1 MSNRGKLFVV
11 ATPIGNLQ
19 DISFRAVETLKK
31 VNCIFAEDTRTSKK
45 LINHYDIDTKLYSY
59 HDHSSEKEI
68 ARLLDILK
76 DHKDVALISDAGTP
90 TISDPGYSLIRQCIN
105 EGIDIIPI
113 PGASALTAAISA
125 SGLPSDAFA
134 FIGFLPTKKGRKKK
148 ISSLENLDMT
158 IVLFESPHRLIKT
171 LNQLKEALGERP
183 IVVARELTKLYEEI
197 IRGNF
202 SSAIEFFEAKK
213 IKGEIVIMI
222 GKNDDRINF

>member
-1 MSNRGKLFVV
+1 MSNKGKLFVV

-19 DISFRAVETLKK
+19 DFTFRAVETLKS
-31 VNCIFAEDTRTSKK
+31 VHCIFVEDTRTSKK

-76 DHKDVALISDAGTP
+76 DQKDVALISDAGTP
-90 TISDPGYSLIRQCIN
+90 TISDPGYSLIRECIS
-105 EGIDIIPI
+105 EGIDIVPI

-125 SGLPSDAFA
+125 SGLPSDAFT
-134 FIGFLPTKKGRKKK
+134 FIGFLPTKKGRQKK
-148 ISSLENLDMT
+148 ISSLEKLDT
-158 IVLFESPHRLIKT
+158 TLVLFESPHRLLKT
-171 LNQLKEALGERP
+171 LNQLKEVLGERP

-202 SSAIEFFEAKK
+202 ETTIKYFEAKK

>member
-31 VNCIFAEDTRTSKK
+31 VHCIFAEDTRTSKK

-76 DHKDVALISDAGTP
+76 DQKDVALISDAGTP
-90 TISDPGYSLIRQCIN
+90 TISDPGYGLIRECIR

-125 SGLPSDAFA
+125 SGLPSDAFT

>member
-1 MSNRGKLFVV
+1 MSDKGKLFVV

-19 DISFRAVETLKK
+19 DFTFRGVETLKT
-31 VNCIFAEDTRTSKK
+31 VHCIFAEDTRTSKK

-68 ARLLDILK
+68 DRLLEILK
-76 DHKDVALISDAGTP
+76 DQKDVALISDAGTP
-90 TISDPGYSLIRQCIN
+90 TISDPGYGLIRECIR

-125 SGLPSDAFA
+125 SGLPSDAFT

-148 ISSLENLDMT
+148 ISFLKNLDTT

-171 LNQLKEALGERP
+171 LNQLKESLGERP
-183 IVVARELTKLYEEI
+183 VVVGRELTKLYEEI

-202 SSAIEFFEAKK
+202 SSTIDFFNLKK

>member
-76 DHKDVALISDAGTP
+76 DQKDVALISDAGTP

-105 EGIDIIPI
+105 EGIDVIPI

-125 SGLPSDAFA
+125 SGLPSDAFT

>member
-105 EGIDIIPI
+105 EGIDVIPI

-125 SGLPSDAFA
+125 SGLPSDAFT

-202 SSAIEFFEAKK
+202 SSTIEFFEAKK

>member
-11 ATPIGNLQ
+11 ATPIGNSQ

-105 EGIDIIPI
+105 EGIDVIPI

-125 SGLPSDAFA
+125 SGLPSDAFT

-202 SSAIEFFEAKK
+202 SSTIKYFEAKK

>member
-1 MSNRGKLFVV
+1 MSNKGKLFVV

-19 DISFRAVETLKK
+19 DFTFRAVETLNS
-31 VNCIFAEDTRTSKK
+31 VHCIFAEDTRTSKK

-76 DHKDVALISDAGTP
+76 DQKDVALISDAGTP
-90 TISDPGYSLIRQCIN
+90 TISDPGYSLIRECIS
-105 EGIDIIPI
+105 EGIDIVPI

-125 SGLPSDAFA
+125 SGLPSDAFT
-134 FIGFLPTKKGRKKK
+134 FIGFLPTKKGRQKK
-148 ISSLENLDMT
+148 ISSIEKLDT
-158 IVLFESPHRLIKT
+158 TLVLFESPHRLLKT
-171 LNQLKEALGERP
+171 LNQLKEVLGERP

-202 SSAIEFFEAKK
+202 ETAIKYFEAKK

-222 GKNDDRINF
+222 GKNDDRIHF

>member
-105 EGIDIIPI
+105 EGIEVIPI

-222 GKNDDRINF
+222 GKNDDRIHF

>member
-125 SGLPSDAFA
+125 SGLPSDTFA

>member
-31 VNCIFAEDTRTSKK
+31 VHCIFAEDTRTSKK

-76 DHKDVALISDAGTP
+76 DQKDVALISDAGTP

-105 EGIDIIPI
+105 EGIDVIPI

-125 SGLPSDAFA
+125 SGLPSDAFT

-202 SSAIEFFEAKK
+202 SSTIEFFETKK

>member
-105 EGIDIIPI
+105 EGIDVIPI

-125 SGLPSDAFA
+125 SGLPSDAFT

-202 SSAIEFFEAKK
+202 SSTIEFFETKK

>member
-1 MSNRGKLFVV
+1 MSNKGKLFVV

-19 DISFRAVETLKK
+19 DFTFRAVETLNS
-31 VNCIFAEDTRTSKK
+31 VHCIFAEDTRTSKK

-76 DHKDVALISDAGTP
+76 DQKDVALISDAGTP
-90 TISDPGYSLIRQCIN
+90 TISDPGYSLIRECIS
-105 EGIDIIPI
+105 EGIDVVPI

-125 SGLPSDAFA
+125 SGLPSDAFT
-134 FIGFLPTKKGRKKK
+134 FIGFLPVKKGRQKK
-148 ISSLENLDMT
+148 ISFLENVDTTL
-158 IVLFESPHRLIKT
+158 VLFESPHRLLKT

-202 SSAIEFFEAKK
+202 SSTIKYFEAKK

-222 GKNDDRINF
+222 GKNDDRIHF

>member
-105 EGIDIIPI
+105 EGIDVIPI

-202 SSAIEFFEAKK
+202 STAIEFFEAKK

>member
-1 MSNRGKLFVV
+1 MSNKGKLFVV

-19 DISFRAVETLKK
+19 DFTFRAVETLNS
-31 VNCIFAEDTRTSKK
+31 VHCIFAEDTRTSKK
-45 LINHYDIDTKLYSY
+45 LINHYDIYTKLYSY

-76 DHKDVALISDAGTP
+76 DQKDVALISDAGTP
-90 TISDPGYSLIRQCIN
+90 TISDPGYSLIRECIS
-105 EGIDIIPI
+105 EGIDVVPI

-125 SGLPSDAFA
+125 SGLPSDAFT
-134 FIGFLPTKKGRKKK
+134 FIGFLPTKKGRQKK
-148 ISSLENLDMT
+148 ISSLEKLDT
-158 IVLFESPHRLIKT
+158 TLVLFESPHRLLKT
-171 LNQLKEALGERP
+171 LNQLKEMLGERP

-202 SSAIEFFEAKK
+202 ETAIKYFEAKK

-222 GKNDDRINF
+222 GKNDDRIHF

>member
-105 EGIDIIPI
+105 EGIEVIPI

-125 SGLPSDAFA
+125 SGLPSDTFT

>member
-68 ARLLDILK
+68 VRLLDFLK
-76 DHKDVALISDAGTP
+76 DNKDVALISDAGTP

-105 EGIDIIPI
+105 EGIDVIPI

-125 SGLPSDAFA
+125 SGLPSDAFT

>member
-76 DHKDVALISDAGTP
+76 DQKDVALISDAGTP

-105 EGIDIIPI
+105 EGIDVIPI

-158 IVLFESPHRLIKT
+158 FVLFESPHRLIKT

-202 SSAIEFFEAKK
+202 SSAVEFF
-213 IKGEIVIMI
+213 
-222 GKNDDRINF
+222 